1 MLNNLK
7 IMLFGKVIED
17 AEKDALLEL
26 IISGATSRL
35 QRLLGGIEPPEEM
48 NDIILE
54 VAVARYNRIGSE
66 GYSSHTVEGES
77 ISFADDEFEP
87 YMQEIQDYLDK
98 QQAVKKGKV
107 RFL

>member
-17 AEKDALLEL
+17 AGKDAQLEL

-35 QRLLGGIEPPEEM
+35 QRLLGGLEVPESM

-66 GYSSHTVEGES
+66 GVSNHTVEGES
-77 ISFADDEFEP
+77 MRFTNNDFAP

-98 QQAVKKGKV
+98 QQSVKKGKV
-107 RFL
+107 RFI

>member
-7 IMLFGKVIED
+7 IMLFGEVVED
-17 AEKDALLEL
+17 AAKDAQLEL
-26 IISGATSRL
+26 ILAGATSRL
-35 QRLLGGIEPPEEM
+35 KRLIGGLEPPESM

-66 GYSSHTVEGES
+66 GLSSHTVEGES
-77 ISFADDEFEP
+77 MSFTDDEFKP
-87 YMQEIQDYLDK
+87 YMQEIQDYLDA

-107 RFL
+107 RFI

>member
-7 IMLFGKVIED
+7 IMLFGKIIED

-35 QRLLGGIEPPEEM
+35 KRLLGGIEPPKEM

-66 GYSSHTVEGES
+66 GYASHTVEGES

-98 QQAVKKGKV
+98 QQSVKKGKV
-107 RFL
+107 RFI